1 MSIYHAAFARD
12 FTKVLIELIRFDRIF
27 KYTWTTFWKANNY
40 KKFHRFGWSHL
51 GWACQAPNDGQDI
64 QSVTRAI
71 AYMYI
76 VAMPIPHYVFSNV
89 YLDAL
94 NYLKENQDSIY
105 DYTCIKEEERKWMD
119 SLIEDPGAVNFHVSY
134 F

>member
-1 MSIYHAAFARD
+1 MMG
-12 FTKVLIELIRFDRIF
+12 KIF
-27 KYTWTTFWKANNY
+27 
-40 KKFHRFGWSHL
+40 SLSL
-51 GWACQAPNDGQDI
+51 GYCIHVHCRNADSTLC
-64 QSVTRAI
+64 
-71 AYMYI
+71 
-76 VAMPIPHYVFSNV
+76 FSNV